1 MILPPLATAEI
12 VAVGSELLVP
22 PRLDTNSLTVT
33 DGLAGLG
40 IRVGAKHIVG
50 DRVDALA
57 RVIADAMTRADL
69 IVLTGGLGPTNDRRD
84 A

>member
-1 MILPPLATAEI
+1 MSLPPLTTAEI

-33 DGLAGLG
+33 DGLAALG
-40 IRVGAKHIVG
+40 IGVGAKHIVG

-57 RVIADAMTRADL
+57 RVIVDAMTRADL
-69 IVLTGGLGPTNDRRD
+69 IC
-84 A
+84 